1 MNSKED
7 VYIDTHNG
15 ILLSNKEQNAILP
28 SEAAWM
34 DLEGILSEISQKEK
48 YYMVLLICEI

>member
-15 ILLSNKEQNAILP
+15 ILLSDKEKNAILP

-48 YYMVLLICEI
+48 YYMVSLICEI

>member
-15 ILLSNKEQNAILP
+15 IFLSNKEQNAILP

>member
-48 YYMVLLICEI
+48 YYMLLLICEI